1 MKISLW
7 AAAAAGGGG
16 CGAVYSLKMVMLGFK
31 TLEQLANR
39 EHKIV

>member
-7 AAAAAGGGG
+7 AARRGGKGG
-16 CGAVYSLKMVMLGFK
+16 VGGVYSLKMVMLGFK
-31 TLEQLANR
+31 TLKQLANR